1 MAPFT
6 LRDNRAFND
15 DTESRTSSASTAVNT
30 TSSGRDS
37 EFTLVSNIIIMSY
50 PELPPAEPD
59 LNRDRLPT
67 FKEVLQRK
75 TLSPVDLFS
84 FYIYMRDQMFLVD
97 YLDFW

>member
-1 MAPFT
+1 MPTFGFRDSPFS
-6 LRDNRAFND
+6 DDAAFRATSSSTNVNSYTSST
-15 DTESRTSSASTAVNT
+15 DTESTFASTIVT
-30 TSSGRDS
+30 
-37 EFTLVSNIIIMSY
+37 MSY

-67 FKEVLQRK
+67 FKEVLQRR

>member
-1 MAPFT
+1 
-6 LRDNRAFND
+6 
-15 DTESRTSSASTAVNT
+15 
-30 TSSGRDS
+30 
-37 EFTLVSNIIIMSY
+37 MSY

-67 FKEVLQRK
+67 FKEVLQRR